1 MPSMY
6 TDASP
11 YLRSMRADAPVCA
24 QCRQPMMLRRI
35 ERKAF
40 QPRTDVFL
48 CFGCGLIDKVEW
60 RGEQRRPKERPG
72 SHLLWP
78 IRKACV

>member
-1 MPSMY
+1 
-6 TDASP
+6 
-11 YLRSMRADAPVCA
+11 MRVDAPHCA

-48 CFGCGLIDKVEW
+48 CCGCGLIEKIKWHD
-60 RGEQRRPKERPG
+60 EQRHPPKARPG

-78 IRKACV
+78 IRKAYV

>member
-1 MPSMY
+1 
-6 TDASP
+6 
-11 YLRSMRADAPVCA
+11 
-24 QCRQPMMLRRI
+24 MMLRRI